1 MKVTALAPS
10 MGAEIT
16 DIDLANYVDRSAN
29 RIDSALM
36 SDIRT
41 AWLEHQ
47 LIVIRRQDITPE
59 QQLRF
64 AESLG
69 DPDIY
74 PFLQG
79 LDGFPM
85 ITEVLKKETE
95 TVNFGGVWHSDT
107 TYQSRPPMATVLYAK
122 QLPSIGGDTLFS
134 NQYAAYEQLAEGL
147 KRAIGQMRGVNIA

>member
-1 MKVTALAPS
+1 MKVTPLAPS

-16 DIDLANYVDRSAN
+16 DIDLAVHFDSTAN
-29 RIDSALM
+29 SIDNTLM
-36 SDIRT
+36 ADIRA

-47 LIVIRRQDITPE
+47 LIVIRRQSITPE

-69 DPDIY
+69 APDIY

-85 ITEVLKKETE
+85 ITEVLKKET
-95 TVNFGGVWHSDT
+95 
-107 TYQSRPPMATVLYAK
+107 
-122 QLPSIGGDTLFS
+122 
-134 NQYAAYEQLAEGL
+134 
-147 KRAIGQMRGVNIA
+147 